1 MKKSEKPWQTPTKK
15 MTNNMNQWCHDWVLS
30 PLDSIVITT
39 LTKTFDVMMSFQ
51 NMNFAN
57 PPIIKFPHFLSPFSS
72 PIFVSFFCSLCH
84 KCHFRLWC
92 QSTISCPI
100 FFFPILSPCHV
111 RLSAMLPEHMDDGLT
126 WAWPST
132 GPPPRRPRRG
142 RGPAPAGR
150 PAQGPAKRPRR
161 GWGDFEEKHLGS
173 FNNILMTSVLGV
185 ELHLCLMILM
195 T

>member
-100 FFFPILSPCHV
+100 FFPHFVPLPCQVECHV
-111 RLSAMLPEHMDDGLT
+111 
-126 WAWPST
+126 T
-132 GPPPRRPRRG
+132 GAHGRRS
-142 RGPAPAGR
+142 
-150 PAQGPAKRPRR
+150 
-161 GWGDFEEKHLGS
+161 HLGLGPLLDRLPGGRDGAEAQHQPGVQHRDQRRARGGDGE
-173 FNNILMTSVLGV
+173 ILRRNTWGVSTTS
-185 ELHLCLMILM
+185 
-195 T
+195 